1 MNKTNQIVG
10 IIKRSFTYTDR
21 VMFFKWYAKEET
33 WKMLY
38 TFKCVSKHN
47 TIRRF
52 YVNIFKFLICILHLP
67 LNLENYIWV
76 VKFEKL
82 YFYFGYEIFILDV
95 KNVRN
100 IRIPTTFFLF
110 ALDKEFLL
118 PVKGLSTLN
127 ILRNPKVPGL
137 FWPWKEGGGH
147 YPLFA
152 QFVKRTDKS
161 LKYWKKVPPD

>member
-95 KNVRN
+95 ENVHY
-100 IRIPTTFFLF
+100 L
-110 ALDKEFLL
+110 LYLLYKEISWM
-118 PVKGLSTLN
+118 KGVVFTVL
-127 ILRNPKVPGL
+127 K
-137 FWPWKEGGGH
+137 
-147 YPLFA
+147 
-152 QFVKRTDKS
+152 KS
-161 LKYWKKVPPD
+161 KSASEKDCPH

>member
-1 MNKTNQIVG
+1 MICQRRDMEN
-10 IIKRSFTYTDR
+10 F
-21 VMFFKWYAKEET
+21 
-33 WKMLY
+33 Y

-47 TIRRF
+47 TIKRF

-95 KNVRN
+95 KKVRN
-100 IRIPTTFFLF
+100 IRIPTSFFLF
-110 ALDKEFLL
+110 VLDKEFLL

-137 FWPWKEGGGH
+137 FWPWKEVAVTTLFLPNLSKVPIKVGSIGKK
-147 YPLFA
+147 YPLIK
-152 QFVKRTDKS
+152 QII
-161 LKYWKKVPPD
+161 YGI